1 MQLKHI
7 LQGIEAAHEYPC
19 DKEVTSIELNSQ
31 NIIKGG
37 LFIALSGKKQD
48 GKKYIP
54 DALQRGAAVV
64 VYDGEYEKPETEA
77 VFVHLNGDMRANI
90 AKMTSNF
97 YSKSPAL
104 ISAVTGTN
112 GKTSIADFT
121 RQMMS
126 FLGYKAASIGTIGVV
141 SDVMENVETLT
152 TPDSV
157 TLHKILTDLAN
168 FGVDYV
174 SMEASSVGIE
184 QYRMDGLN
192 IKVAGFTNLT
202 QDHLDYHLTM
212 ENYFEAKKQLFSRV
226 LSANGTAVLN
236 ADIKEFAELK
246 KICKNRGIKV
256 LSYGI
261 NGSDLKI
268 INRVPHAEGQ
278 TLKLS
283 VFNEEY
289 QVELPLIGE
298 FQAMNVL
305 CALGMVIALNG
316 HFDRRM
322 IDYIPHIKGAP
333 GRLDRVGAL
342 PNGAGIYVDYAHT
355 PDALENVLETMRHH
369 TKNKLWVV
377 FGCGG
382 DRDKLK
388 RPIMGKIAKDL
399 ADEIVVT
406 DDNPRSED
414 AAQIRREIMAEC
426 PKAYE
431 IGDRI
436 KAIKFAISKLSAG
449 DMLVIAGKGHETG
462 QKIGDTVIPM
472 NDIEEARKQLAEY

>member
-1 MQLKHI
+1 MLFR
-7 LQGIEAAHEYPC
+7 
-19 DKEVTSIELNSQ
+19 SLNSQ

-77 VFVHLNGDMRANI
+77 VFVRLNGDMRANI

-168 FGVDYV
+168 SGVDYV

-192 IKVAGFTNLT
+192 IKVAGFTNL
-202 QDHLDYHLTM
+202 
-212 ENYFEAKKQLFSRV
+212 S
-226 LSANGTAVLN
+226 
-236 ADIKEFAELK
+236 EFYAE
-246 KICKNRGIKV
+246 
-256 LSYGI
+256 
-261 NGSDLKI
+261 
-268 INRVPHAEGQ
+268 
-278 TLKLS
+278 
-283 VFNEEY
+283 
-289 QVELPLIGE
+289 
-298 FQAMNVL
+298 
-305 CALGMVIALNG
+305 
-316 HFDRRM
+316 
-322 IDYIPHIKGAP
+322 
-333 GRLDRVGAL
+333 
-342 PNGAGIYVDYAHT
+342 
-355 PDALENVLETMRHH
+355 
-369 TKNKLWVV
+369 
-377 FGCGG
+377 
-382 DRDKLK
+382 
-388 RPIMGKIAKDL
+388 
-399 ADEIVVT
+399 
-406 DDNPRSED
+406 
-414 AAQIRREIMAEC
+414 
-426 PKAYE
+426 
-431 IGDRI
+431 
-436 KAIKFAISKLSAG
+436 
-449 DMLVIAGKGHETG
+449 
-462 QKIGDTVIPM
+462 
-472 NDIEEARKQLAEY
+472 